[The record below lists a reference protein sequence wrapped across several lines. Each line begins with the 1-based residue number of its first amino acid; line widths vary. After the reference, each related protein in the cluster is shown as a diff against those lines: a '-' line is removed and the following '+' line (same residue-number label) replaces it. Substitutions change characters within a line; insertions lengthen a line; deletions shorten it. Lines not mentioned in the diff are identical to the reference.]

1 MLKEGG
7 QFALYNSFILSKSS
21 LYKMRIA
28 KYLIK
33 ILDKCSGCLLVL
45 AKWEQVKQY
54 YSHKSRSLLRKI
66 FVNCIIGKFYEIYKI
81 LANLP
86 ISGLFDVMGMMDDTV
101 FRKMVSD
108 SKIVT
113 PEIQPQFSII
123 FLEDDHQF
131 FLKSKKKFFFNKE
144 ACGYFV

>member
-1 MLKEGG
+1 M
-7 QFALYNSFILSKSS
+7 
-21 LYKMRIA
+21 
-28 KYLIK
+28 
-33 ILDKCSGCLLVL
+33 
-45 AKWEQVKQY
+45 
-54 YSHKSRSLLRKI
+54 RKI

-113 PEIQPQFSII
+113 PEIYI
-123 FLEDDHQF
+123 FDQIAINIL
-131 FLKSKKKFFFNKE
+131 LMAKSKIEF
-144 ACGYFV
+144 